1 MTAAPASAT
10 SVRQFTVGGMDCAAC
25 AAAIERAVR
34 TVPGVAAV
42 DVDVM
47 GGKVR
52 VTRDPRAED
61 TQLAAAIRGAGYTV
75 ESPVTPSNR
84 HPRGRIV
91 AASVAGACLVTGT
104 VLGWLDAPVPHVP
117 FLVASLLAGAVT
129 VVPRAWQSLRTGTL
143 DINVLMTIAAIG
155 AAIIGEWGEAAA
167 AMSLFALAQ
176 LLEGFAMGR
185 ARRAIA
191 ALMQLT
197 PREATVRRDGRT
209 AVVPVDQVA
218 LGEVMV
224 IRPGERLPLDGE
236 VVSGQSAVDQS
247 PITGESMP
255 VEKQAGSEV
264 FAGSING
271 HGALEVRVTRHAED
285 TTLARILHAVEEAQA
300 SRAPAQTFV
309 DRFARIYTPAVVAL
323 ATLVAILPP
332 LVAGGEWLTWVYRA
346 LALLVIACPCALVIS
361 TPVTVVSGLTGAAR
375 DGVLI
380 KGGAQLESA
389 AHVTAVLLDKTGT
402 LTEGR
407 PAVTAVTPLAGLD
420 EDEVLRLAAA
430 VEGHSEHPV
439 ARAIIHAAVQRG
451 LAVPSPTAFQALP
464 GRGARATVE
473 GQLFLIGNS
482 RICADTAACRPEV
495 HRQIEALEASGQTA
509 ILLTTEAEPI
519 ALLAVA
525 DRIRPGARASI
536 EALRQAGVRTVGMVT
551 GDNAPVA
558 HAVASAVG
566 ISTVHAALLPEEKLA
581 AMRALRDAGQHVAV
595 VGDGVNDAPALAAAH
610 VGIAM
615 GAAGTHV
622 ALETADVVLM
632 GDDLDQVAVTIRRAR
647 RTVRI
652 IQQNIAFSIGLKAVF
667 LALALTG
674 HATLWMAV
682 AADMGASLLV
692 IVNGLRALRA
702 PAS

>member
-10 SVRQFTVGGMDCAAC
+10 SVRQFAVGGMDCAAC

-34 TVPGVAAV
+34 AVPGVAAV
-42 DVDVM
+42 DVDVL

-61 TQLAAAIRGAGYTV
+61 VKLAAAIRGAGYTV
-75 ESPVTPSNR
+75 ESPVTPGTR
-84 HPRGRIV
+84 HSMGRIV
-91 AASVAGACLVTGT
+91 AAGIAGACLATGT
-104 VLGWLDAPVPHVP
+104 VLGWLDTAVPPVP

-209 AVVPVDQVA
+209 TVVPVDQVA

-236 VVSGQSAVDQS
+236 VVAGQSAVDQS

-255 VEKQAGSEV
+255 VEKQAGGEV

-309 DRFARIYTPAVVAL
+309 NRFARIYTPAVVAL

-332 LVAGGEWLTWVYRA
+332 LVAGGEWLSWVYRA

-407 PAVTAVTPLAGLD
+407 PAVTAVTPLDGLD

-439 ARAIIHAAVQRG
+439 ARAIIHAAAERG

-464 GRGARATVE
+464 GRGAKATVD
-473 GQLFLIGNS
+473 GQVLLIGNS
-482 RICADTAACRPEV
+482 RICADTAACRPGV

-536 EALRQAGVRTVGMVT
+536 EALRHAGVRMVGMVT

-558 HAVASAVG
+558 HAVAGAVG
-566 ISTVHAALLPEEKLA
+566 ITEVHAALLPEEKLGVV
-581 AMRALRDAGQHVAV
+581 RALREAGQHVAV

-632 GDDLDQVAVTIRRAR
+632 GDDLEQVAVTIRRAR

-652 IQQNIAFSIGLKAVF
+652 IQQNVAFSIGLKAVF